1 MISKYITLLAI
12 VFVTLTQAQQ
22 QPQYSQY
29 MYNMS
34 VVNPAYVNADGMVS
48 TGILYRKQ
56 WTAIEGAPQTA
67 NVFGTIPLSSKIQLS
82 VNYTNDRIGDA
93 IKVNNHYANIDFAY
107 ITRITEGL
115 KLSYG
120 LKAGITNFGIDPNG
134 SNVSDDPVFANQS
147 STTQLN
153 IGAGIYLYSHNFYF
167 GLSAPNLL
175 PYDVDTND
183 QRVFESETHLY
194 ATTGYVF
201 NVIDEI
207 KLKPSVV
214 AKQVLDAPLTFDA
227 SLNALFYD
235 KFELG
240 ASYRLDTGFV
250 ALASINIT
258 KNLRFGYAYDF
269 STNDLS
275 SYNDGSHEFILLYKF
290 DLLNFS
296 KSYTSPR
303 FF

>member
-1 MISKYITLLAI
+1 M
-12 VFVTLTQAQQ
+12 
-22 QPQYSQY
+22 
-29 MYNMS
+29 
-34 VVNPAYVNADGMVS
+34 
-48 TGILYRKQ
+48 
-56 WTAIEGAPQTA
+56 
-67 NVFGTIPLSSKIQLS
+67 
-82 VNYTNDRIGDA
+82 
-93 IKVNNHYANIDFAY
+93 
-107 ITRITEGL
+107 
-115 KLSYG
+115 
-120 LKAGITNFGIDPNG
+120 
-134 SNVSDDPVFANQS
+134 
-147 STTQLN
+147 
-153 IGAGIYLYSHNFYF
+153 
-167 GLSAPNLL
+167 
-175 PYDVDTND
+175 
-183 QRVFESETHLY
+183 
-194 ATTGYVF
+194 
-201 NVIDEI
+201 
-207 KLKPSVV
+207 V